1 MRTDETRVERGTATW
16 TNVLRANVAKV
27 VIEMRRYLPNTISL
41 FVTFY
46 VIFLAMLLGVRVI
59 GDPAAMD
66 QNVRFLLVGNAV
78 WFLLLA
84 GINAIGWEVTSE
96 ATRGT
101 LEQLHMSPVAARWI
115 LLARLVGHLLTN
127 VLVVGLMLLASMATT
142 RTWLTVDLPFLVAVL
157 LPILLAMTGLA
168 FAIAGLAIV
177 YKQVQAMLQISQFV
191 FLGMAFVP
199 LATAPWL
206 ELAPAV
212 KGIDLLRAS
221 LVDGLGFA
229 GTGMADWSSLLA
241 NGVVYFVLGLLAYGA
256 AERRAIARGLL
267 GRY

>member
-1 MRTDETRVERGTATW
+1 MWA
-16 TNVLRANVAKV
+16 NVLRANVAKV
-27 VIEMRRYLPNTISL
+27 VIELRRYLPNTISM

-46 VIFLAMLLGVRVI
+46 VIFLAMLLGVTVV

-78 WFLLLA
+78 WFLLLG
-84 GINAIGWEVTSE
+84 GINSIGWEVTTE

-115 LLARLVGHLLTN
+115 LLARLVGNLATN
-127 VLVVGLMLLASMATT
+127 LAIVGLMLLASMATT
-142 RTWLTVDLPFLVAVL
+142 RTWLAVDLPFLAAVL
-157 LPILLAMTGLA
+157 VPMLLAVAGLA
-168 FAIAGLAIV
+168 FAVAGLAVV

-191 FLGMAFVP
+191 FLAMAFVP

-212 KGIDLLRAS
+212 KGIDMLRAS
-221 LVDGLGFA
+221 LVDGAGFA
-229 GTGMADWSSLLA
+229 ATGPLDWLSLLL
-241 NGVVYFVLGLLAYGA
+241 NGAAYFALGILAYAA